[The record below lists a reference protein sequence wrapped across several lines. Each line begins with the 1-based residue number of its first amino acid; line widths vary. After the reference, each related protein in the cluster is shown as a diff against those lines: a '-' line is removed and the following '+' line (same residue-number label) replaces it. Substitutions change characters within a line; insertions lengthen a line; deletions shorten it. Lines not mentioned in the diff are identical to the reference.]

1 MFRQPPNNE
10 VARQRYLQQS
20 DVFGTAKKKLVKTK
34 KAGIKRRKKTRDQFA
49 RERKAEEAFKF
60 GETRSGLSGRK
71 LYRGAKDIDKRT
83 SAYRPDRLLAI
94 HQSSL
99 NNQTRDLKE
108 TQMGLTSV
116 GTTLG
121 LEKAQLEAVETKKKS
136 EEMKVKLFSK
146 IIDRLDSPTPL
157 IGGYSNH
164 RIPDGLNSGEILRL
178 PDRPPTDLPHGSI
191 RPPDSEGR
199 LPTQQG
205 YRSHRKPAD
214 SLAPLILETG
224 IDLSRESSGPTISE
238 IGSDAGTPLPTR
250 SPLPKPKPLST
261 SKTQSLE
268 LQIAKSV
275 KGFSVKPEDNAE
287 VKLAIQNAESARRIN
302 PQLSLA
308 KPQVRKPPSQI
319 IQPEPEPEQLPPPP
333 PTSDRPDPPVKGS
346 IYDKWKQAGVVNRSA
361 EEGTAFAPPE
371 VTTTTKPQ
379 FREKIEAEPSAQQQA
394 QLDAVERAKQTRKEK
409 KERMKAI
416 LAEQEEQSRQALP
429 LPETPPIPPSLS
441 TATRQIAPV
450 LPTAQIPPPRRIEP
464 EPEPEPNL
472 VPQPQPQPPDL
483 SSIESKGQVEE
494 VDESEDS
501 WDSFFVDDREEQLA
515 LVLQSADNNYK
526 LNPTKQHFKLVG
538 NFAKIGSKGKFMDE
552 DELVIGKFKKGNG
565 GVVLQRGSI
574 TNKGINPQTKG
585 NEASV
590 AHAKLQKLID
600 SGEVRVEKISSDY
613 SI

>member
-20 DVFGTAKKKLVKTK
+20 EVFGTATRKLVKTK
-34 KAGIKRRKKTRDQFA
+34 KAGVKRRKKTRDQFA

-71 LYRGAKDIDKRT
+71 LYRGAKDIDKRK

-99 NNQTRDLKE
+99 NNQARDLKE

-121 LEKAQLEAVETKKKS
+121 LEKAQLEAVATTKKS

-146 IIDRLDSPTPL
+146 IIDRLDSPNPL
-157 IGGYSNH
+157 VVGYSNH
-164 RIPDGLNSGEILRL
+164 RVPDGLNSGGVLRL
-178 PDRPPTDLPHGSI
+178 PDRPPTDLPHGSV
-191 RPPDSEGR
+191 RLPDSEGR

-205 YRSHRKPAD
+205 YRSHRKPD
-214 SLAPLILETG
+214 TSLAPLILETG

-238 IGSDAGTPLPTR
+238 IGSDSDPVREETPTP
-250 SPLPKPKPLST
+250 
-261 SKTQSLE
+261 
-268 LQIAKSV
+268 
-275 KGFSVKPEDNAE
+275 
-287 VKLAIQNAESARRIN
+287 
-302 PQLSLA
+302 
-308 KPQVRKPPSQI
+308 
-319 IQPEPEPEQLPPPP
+319 
-333 PTSDRPDPPVKGS
+333 RP
-346 IYDKWKQAGVVNRSA
+346 
-361 EEGTAFAPPE
+361 
-371 VTTTTKPQ
+371 TKPRQ
-379 FREKIEAEPSAQQQA
+379 APQQRRPTFQENLEI
-394 QLDAVERAKQTRKEK
+394 QRRKEQ
-409 KERMKAI
+409 EI
-416 LAEQEEQSRQALP
+416 PLTEEEQQEARFKIYQGITKGLNIK
-429 LPETPPIPPSLS
+429 EGLS
-441 TATRQIAPV
+441 TATATQAQQSRIAPV
-450 LPTAQIPPPRRIEP
+450 LPTAQIPPPRTIEPNSVPNSVP
-464 EPEPEPNL
+464 EPE
-472 VPQPQPQPPDL
+472 PQPQPQPPDL
-483 SSIESKGQVEE
+483 SSIESKGKVEE

-501 WDSFFVDDREEQLA
+501 WDSVFVPDREEQIS

-538 NFAKIGSKGKFMDE
+538 NFAKIGKGKFEGETD
-552 DELVIGKFKKGNG
+552 LVIGKFKKGLG
-565 GVVLQRGSI
+565 GVVVQRGSI